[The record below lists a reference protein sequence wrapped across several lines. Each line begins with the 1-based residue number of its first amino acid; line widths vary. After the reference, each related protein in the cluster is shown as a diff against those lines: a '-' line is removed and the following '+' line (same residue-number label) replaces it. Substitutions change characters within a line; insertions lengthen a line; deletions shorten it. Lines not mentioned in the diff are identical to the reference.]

1 MREKSSRSLPIPY
14 RIGSRLH
21 RHIGLR
27 APRYVISFPKS
38 GRTGLR
44 KRRLDD
50 PLTSLP
56 ITESPLLWIPHS
68 AARHGEAQPEAEFT
82 APVTRRLALVTR

>member
-27 APRYVISFPKS
+27 APRYVISFPNQAGQGCAS
-38 GRTGLR
+38 GVSTIHSRHSLSPSLLCCGYHTRPVGMV
-44 KRRLDD
+44 RR
-50 PLTSLP
+50 
-56 ITESPLLWIPHS
+56 SPF
-68 AARHGEAQPEAEFT
+68 E
-82 APVTRRLALVTR
+82 APVTRRLALVTW